1 MGALR
6 NAREE
11 LPGVVAVLVLGLG
24 LADLFLNVVPGIPF
38 WVIFIIG
45 FAVVLPLV
53 GILFDEDDEYATGTE
68 PSAGRNR
75 EGEQEQEDALERLK
89 RRYAEGEIGDEEF
102 ERRLERL
109 LETEDE
115 SRAVDYLRRERST
128 DDPPSRE
135 REEA

>member
-24 LADLFLNVVPGIPF
+24 LADLFLNVVPGVGF

-53 GILFDEDDEYATGTE
+53 GILFDEDDESATGTDP
-68 PSAGRNR
+68 PSDRNR
-75 EGEQEQEDALERLK
+75 GGEREKENALERLK
-89 RRYAEGEIGDEEF
+89 RRYAEGELSDEEF

-109 LETEDE
+109 LETETE
-115 SRAVDYLRRERST
+115 SAAADYLRRER
-128 DDPPSRE
+128 RE
-135 REEA
+135 RDPEEA